1 MRVTDASLML
11 TYLRGIETQRF
22 ATERALE
29 ALADNRRVR
38 QASDDP
44 VAAHEALNLRGRAA
58 RLEGLQRTAALARFD
73 LESIES
79 VLGQAH
85 GVVSSARTKALA
97 GASTSAD
104 GSAVAEEV
112 DALRAQLMDLTR
124 TQQNGRYLFGGTS
137 TLAPPFD
144 AADVYVGDDTEVRVP
159 LDETDTVG
167 STLSG
172 RRVFLDGGDLPQ
184 TLADL
189 SAALRAG
196 DTAAINALVP
206 VMTQAL
212 DHLGAIRAEI
222 GGRLQEI
229 EATVERH
236 ATEGVRVARR
246 LGELEDAGLERVVT
260 QLTSAQ
266 TALSALSAGAANVL
280 GRSLFDYLG

>member
-1 MRVTDASLML
+1 MQ

-29 ALADNRRVR
+29 SLADNRRVR

-44 VAAHEALNLRGRAA
+44 AAAHESLNLRGRAA
-58 RLEGLQRTAALARFD
+58 RLEGLQRTAAMARFD
-73 LESIES
+73 LESIEG
-79 VLGQAH
+79 VLGQ
-85 GVVSSARTKALA
+85 VYDVMSSARTKALA
-97 GASTSAD
+97 GGSTTTD
-104 GSAVAEEV
+104 GGAMAEEIE
-112 DALRAQLMDLTR
+112 ALRGQLMGLSR
-124 TQQNGRYLFGGTS
+124 THQNGRYLFGGTS

-144 AADVYVGDDTEVRVP
+144 ATDSYVGDDAEVQVP
-159 LDETDTVG
+159 LDETATVG

-184 TLADL
+184 TLTDL
-189 SAALRAG
+189 ATAMRAG
-196 DTAAINALVP
+196 DSAAINALIP

-212 DHLGAIRAEI
+212 DHLNAIRADV

-229 EATVERH
+229 EATVDRH
-236 ATEGVRVARR
+236 AAEGVRVARR
-246 LGELEDAGLERVVT
+246 LGELEDAGIERVVT
-260 QLTSAQ
+260 QLTSSQ